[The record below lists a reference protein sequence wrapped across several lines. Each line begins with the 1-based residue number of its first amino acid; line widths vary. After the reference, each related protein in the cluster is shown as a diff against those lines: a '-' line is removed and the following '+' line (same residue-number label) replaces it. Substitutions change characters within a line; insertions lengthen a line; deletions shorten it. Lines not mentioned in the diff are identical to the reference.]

1 MSHLLF
7 HPVAQAVSQSSH
19 CSPELFVSFQNVFLV
34 CLLSLDFSVKQMFPN
49 SRFSEMSAAQWCELR
64 PVTVR
69 EAERMQ
75 DPRYQESLFLQRE
88 QTLRDFKVHLVF
100 FTDAMIWLR

>member
-1 MSHLLF
+1 
-7 HPVAQAVSQSSH
+7 
-19 CSPELFVSFQNVFLV
+19 
-34 CLLSLDFSVKQMFPN
+34 
-49 SRFSEMSAAQWCELR
+49 MSAAQWCELR

-100 FTDAMIWLR
+100 FTDAMIWLRWHVVVRVMFWEVSGSRDVN